1 MFLNGRNMT
10 KKEILKRCGNINQLM
25 GIKKYTFSEG
35 KAKGVEA
42 VDVNNGSGLRFTV
55 LLDRN
60 MDIAWCDYKGIN
72 ISYMTSNSVVSPFYY
87 DRRGNNWL
95 RSFTGG
101 LLTTCGIINAGKACI
116 DKGEELG
123 LHGNIGNCPVEN
135 VCTESYWEEDEFI
148 IKLSGISR
156 ETSFF
161 GENLALKREI
171 KVLGGVNKIYI
182 QDTIENLGTKE
193 SPLMMIYHFNF
204 GYPILDKGCKV
215 YIDSESSIGT
225 SEEALR
231 NIKDQY
237 NIFDPIKNN
246 QENVYFH
253 VMNKENEE
261 GKAILMNKSL
271 GSNGLGVSIKFNLD
285 ELPYLNQWK
294 MLGEGEYVLGLE
306 PSNCMTLGRDLERER
321 GTLRYIA
328 PGENRTFNLE
338 LSILD

>member
-1 MFLNGRNMT
+1 
-10 KKEILKRCGNINQLM
+10 M

-72 ISYMTSNSVVSPFYY
+72 ISYITSNSVVSPYY
-87 DRRGNNWL
+87 YNRNGNNWL

-101 LLTTCGIINAGKACI
+101 LLTTCGITNAGKACS
-116 DKGEELG
+116 DNGEELG
-123 LHGNIGNCPVEN
+123 LHGSIGNCPSESI
-135 VCTESYWEEDEFI
+135 CAESYWEDDEYI
-148 IKLSGISR
+148 IKLTGISR

-161 GENLALKREI
+161 GENLSLKREI

-182 QDTIENLGTKE
+182 KDTIENLGSKE

-204 GYPILDKGCKV
+204 GYPILDKGSRI
-215 YIDSESSIGT
+215 YIDSESSVGA
-225 SEEALR
+225 SEASDR
-231 NIKDQY
+231 NIQNQYIISDPVKD
-237 NIFDPIKNN
+237 IE
-246 QENVYFH
+246 ENVYFH
-253 VMNKENEE
+253 RMNKENKE
-261 GKAILMNKSL
+261 GQAILMNENL
-271 GSNGLGVSIKFNLD
+271 GESGLGIGLKFNLE

-306 PSNCMTLGRDLERER
+306 PSNCMTLGRDKERER
-321 GTLRYIA
+321 ETLRYIS
-328 PGENRTFNLE
+328 PGEKRIFNLE
-338 LSILD
+338 LSIMD